1 MAEAEEIYRQATAHL
16 HQGRLD
22 EAEALYRQI
31 LDADPHHADANHML
45 GVAAYQ
51 RGEFEQGIECISK
64 AIQTSPKNAY
74 FHNNLAN
81 AL

>member
-31 LDADPHHADANHML
+31 LDADPQPRRCQSHAWRRRLPA
-45 GVAAYQ
+45 G
-51 RGEFEQGIECISK
+51 
-64 AIQTSPKNAY
+64 
-74 FHNNLAN
+74 
-81 AL
+81 